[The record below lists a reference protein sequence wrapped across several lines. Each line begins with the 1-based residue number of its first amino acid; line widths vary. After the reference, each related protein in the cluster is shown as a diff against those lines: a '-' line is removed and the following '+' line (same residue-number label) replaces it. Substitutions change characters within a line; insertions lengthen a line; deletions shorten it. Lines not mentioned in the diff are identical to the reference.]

1 MEIETFGSNATIEMS
16 VLGRDAA
23 TGANTSTL
31 SELDLSDLCDESF
44 LRLLDEPFDANEN
57 ASRLR
62 ADAKYNG
69 FDAGAGNMW
78 IYPTNYPVRQY
89 QFNIC
94 RASLF
99 KNTLVRIP
107 SVLFSS
113 IDSIASIAGSAA
125 HWTWKNIHCGR
136 HYVQYFSM
144 VSERQDYFHG
154 TNTAAG
160 RPTN

>member
-1 MEIETFGSNATIEMS
+1 MKIETIGSNVTIEMN
-16 VLGRDAA
+16 VQGRDAA
-23 TGANTSTL
+23 AGANTSTL

-44 LRLLDEPFDANEN
+44 LRLLDEPFDPNEN
-57 ASRLR
+57 AARLR

-99 KNTLVRIP
+99 KNTLVRI
-107 SVLFSS
+107 SLAVLSS
-113 IDSIASIAGSAA
+113 IDFIASIAGSTA
-125 HWTWKNIHCGR
+125 HWTWKNIYCGR
-136 HYVQYFSM
+136 YYVQHFSM
-144 VSERQDYFHG
+144 VSKREDHFHG
-154 TNTAAG
+154 SNTAAS